1 MRILL
6 AFFFV
11 ITTSVVL
18 AQNDNCSG
26 AIAIAPTFTNCSYVA
41 GTSANTT
48 QSLPSCSGGG
58 NADDDVWYSFVA
70 NSSSTTITVDPSIGY
85 DAVIELYS
93 GTCGSLASIQC
104 EDVNGLNGN
113 EVLVNTGL
121 IPGNTYYFRVFHYGA
136 GSGSSTFSVCV
147 FGLAPPTNNT
157 PCNAFPL
164 PTVSPSCQF
173 DTYTNLG
180 SAGSGVAT
188 PSACGG
194 SAPFQGGYSGGDVWF
209 SVIVPASGE
218 LDIHTLSIDFADGA
232 MALYTGPCSA
242 PVLVECDDDDGIG
255 IMPYIYSTGLT
266 PGTTMYIRVWEYNN
280 DANGQFGIC
289 VSTPDNDD
297 CATAQQICDLNG
309 YGGITSSAYTID
321 FPSNMTGTGQNGIPN
336 SNPTAPFGQGYAG
349 VSPVQIDNN
358 SWLQFTASSTT
369 ATLFVQVNSCS
380 NGNGMQ
386 MQIFSGVNCTNFTAV
401 SPFLET
407 TTSQSITATG
417 LIPGNDYYIMID
429 GFAGDICSYTI
440 SATSG
445 VQVVTAITTK
455 TVICLGD
462 TATVSAQTIGAGPFT
477 YSWSSTPAGTSGS
490 TVSIPVAP
498 TQSTLYSVD
507 VTGQCG
513 MVTTANVFV
522 SVNPLPVANVS
533 PDDTICTNETLN
545 LNGIPTGGVTPYS
558 HLWTG
563 TGQPF
568 LNNSTITNPVFTPA
582 TAGNYTLVYEV
593 SDPIGCSAKD
603 SLSVV
608 VNSTPNVNIT
618 GNNPLCLGDADTLV
632 ASGGGTYLWD
642 NGSNSPSIIVSPI
655 VNTNY
660 TVAVTNAS
668 NCTDSTT
675 VSVQVNAVPT
685 ASISGSAIICQGNS
699 TTLTANGGGSYV
711 WNNGAITPSITV
723 SPSADSTYLVTVM
736 NASGCTD
743 TSSILI
749 QVTSNPIASI
759 TGNDSIC
766 AGSSTVLTASGGG
779 TYLWNNG
786 ATSTSI
792 NMSPVADTTYEVIVD
807 LGGCF
812 DTTNFNVTV
821 SPLPIVNATGNNV
834 VCNGQSTTLT
844 ATGGGTYSWNTGS
857 NLDSIVVIPTIT
869 TNYTVIVTNA
879 NNCIDSTTLN
889 VTVNPLPTINITGNV
904 NICEGITT
912 SLTASGGLSYVWNTS
927 DTTSIINVSPVV
939 NTNYT
944 VIGTDA
950 NGCVDSNQVTV
961 TVLPKPTASISG
973 SNVICDGESIVL
985 SGAGGG
991 TYLWSTSDT
1000 MQTITATPNDTT
1012 NYTLIVNMNGC
1023 LDTSNYTVAVIP
1035 LPNVSAF
1042 NDTTIILG
1050 QSANL
1055 LAQGAG
1061 PFTWTPTDGLSCTV
1075 CDNPTATPEE
1085 TTTYCATGTENNCS
1099 NTACVIVYVDNICGD
1114 LFVPNAFSPNDDG
1127 ENDCL
1132 KVYSNC
1138 LATVLFRV
1146 YSRWGELI
1154 YESDDIDGCWDGTNN
1169 GSELNTGVYTY
1180 TVQATLINS
1189 EEVELKGNTT
1199 LFK

>member
-1 MRILL
+1 MRVLL
-6 AFFFV
+6 AFFFLA
-11 ITTSVVL
+11 TSSVVL

-26 AIAIAPTFTNCSYVA
+26 AITITPTFTNCSYIA
-41 GTSANTT
+41 GTSANST
-48 QSLPSCSGGG
+48 QSLASCSGGG

-93 GTCGSLASIQC
+93 GNCGLLSSIQC

-121 IPGNTYYFRVFHYGA
+121 IPGNTYFFRVFHYGG
-136 GSGSSTFSVCV
+136 GSGSSTFNVCV

-164 PTVSPSCQF
+164 PTVSPSCKF

-194 SAPFQGGYSGGDVWF
+194 SSPFQGGYLGGDVWF
-209 SVIVPASGE
+209 SVVVPASGE

-255 IMPYIYSTGLT
+255 IMPYIYNTGLT
-266 PGTTMYIRVWEYNN
+266 PGATMFIRIWEYNN

-289 VSTPDNDD
+289 ASTPDNDD
-297 CATAQQICDLNG
+297 CAISQQICDLNG

-321 FPSNMTGTGQNGIPN
+321 TPSNMCGIGNPSAPTPGCVFGTGY
-336 SNPTAPFGQGYAG
+336 TG

-358 SWLQFTASSTT
+358 SWLKFTASATT

-386 MQIFSGVNCTNFTAV
+386 MQIFSGTNCTNFTAV

-407 TTSQSITATG
+407 TTSQSITASG
-417 LIPGNDYYIMID
+417 LTPGNDYYIVVD

-455 TVICLGD
+455 SAICLGD
-462 TATVSAQTIGAGPFT
+462 TATVSAQTTGAGPFT
-477 YSWSSTPAGTSGS
+477 YSWSSTPSGTSGS
-490 TVSIPVAP
+490 TISIPVAP
-498 TQSTLYSVD
+498 TQNTLYTVN

-513 MVTTANVFV
+513 SITTANVFIT
-522 SVNPLPVANVS
+522 VNPFPTTNITAS
-533 PDDTICTNETLN
+533 DTIVCQNEPIS
-545 LNGIPTGGVTPYS
+545 LNGNPTGGVSPYTHS
-558 HLWTG
+558 WTG
-563 TGQPF
+563 NGQPF
-568 LNNSTITNPVFTPA
+568 LNTSSSSTPIFSSTTN
-582 TAGNYTLVYEV
+582 GNYNLVYEV

-603 SLSVV
+603 SLSIV

-618 GNNPLCLGDADTLV
+618 GNNPLCLGDTDTLV
-632 ASGGGTYLWD
+632 ASGGGTYLWST
-642 NGSNSPSIIVSPI
+642 GSNSPSIIISPT

-660 TVAVTNAS
+660 TVAITNAN
-668 NCTDSTT
+668 NCTDSST
-675 VSVQVNAVPT
+675 VSVQVNAAPS
-685 ASISGSAIICQGNS
+685 ASISGAAIICQGNS
-699 TTLTANGGGSYV
+699 TTLTANGGGTYL
-711 WNNGAITPSITV
+711 WNNGATNPSITV
-723 SPSADSTYLVTVM
+723 SPIADSTYLVTVM

-743 TSSILI
+743 TSSILV
-749 QVTSNPIASI
+749 QVTSNPTATI

-766 AGSSTVLTASGGG
+766 SGSSTILTASGGG
-779 TYLWNNG
+779 TYSWNNG

-792 NMSPVADTTYEVIVD
+792 NMSPIADTIYSVVVD

-821 SPLPIVNATGNNV
+821 NPLPTANVTGNNII
-834 VCNGQSTTLT
+834 CNGQSTTLT
-844 ATGGGTYSWNTGS
+844 ATGGGVYSWSTGS
-857 NLDSIVVIPTIT
+857 NLDSIIIAPTTT
-869 TNYTVIVTNA
+869 TNYTVIVTDA
-879 NNCIDSTTLN
+879 NNCIDSATMN
-889 VTVNPLPTINITGNV
+889 VTVNPLPTINVTGNI

-927 DTTSIINVSPVV
+927 DTTSVINISPIV

-944 VIGTDA
+944 VIGTDI

-961 TVLPKPTASISG
+961 TVLPKPIAAISG
-973 SNVICDGESIVL
+973 SNVICDGESTML
-985 SGAGGG
+985 TGAGGG
-991 TYLWSTSDT
+991 TYLWNTSDT
-1000 MQTITATPNDTT
+1000 AQTITITPNDTT
-1012 NYTLIVNMNGC
+1012 IYTLIVNIGGC
-1023 LDTSNYTVAVIP
+1023 LDTSNHIVAVTP
-1035 LPNVSAF
+1035 LPIVSAF

-1050 QSANL
+1050 QGTNIF
-1055 LAQGAG
+1055 AQGNA
-1061 PFTWTPTDGLSCTV
+1061 PFTWSPINGLSCTV
-1075 CDNPTATPEE
+1075 CQNPTATPNE
-1085 TTTYCATGTENNCS
+1085 TTTYCVANTENNCT
-1099 NTACVIVYVDNICGD
+1099 NTSCVTVYVDNICGD
-1114 LFVPNAFSPNDDG
+1114 LFVPNAFSPNNDG

-1138 LATVLFRV
+1138 LATILFRV

-1154 YESDDIDGCWDGTNN
+1154 YESDDIDSCWDGTNN
-1169 GSELNTGVYTY
+1169 GSDLNTGVYTY

-1189 EEVELKGNTT
+1189 EEVEMKGNTT